1 MQFSTVSLA
10 AALFGAATV
19 IAQSS
24 DQASCSL
31 TKKCPEEAP
40 CCSQYGACGVGA
52 YCLGGCDPRMSF
64 SLDSCAPAP
73 VCKDMNMKM
82 DSTDSIVD
90 VSKYLGDGDKADWVV
105 QGEAVEARFKELIP
119 LMICDIPLLQLAL
132 VRAYQKGDAN
142 ACTHLIWHVPTCAS
156 VCVPCTVERP
166 VSPRM
171 HTSASFGRIWLAHGH
186 ADAPG
191 ATAIEALSSPDRYA
205 PSARDLQAST
215 PERHTDL
222 SRYNPAVALSEVANL
237 FRSAIFSSIRII
249 TNIDIQRTR
258 LKMQFSTVSL
268 AAALFGAATVI
279 AQSSDQ
285 ASCSL
290 TKKCPE
296 EAPCCSQYGACGVG
310 AYCLGGCD
318 PRMSFSLDSCAP
330 APVCKDMNMKM
341 DSTDSIIDV
350 SKYLGDGDKADWVVQ
365 GEAVEAGG
373 NVLLTMPKGSVGT
386 VMASSHYMWYGS
398 VKARMKTS
406 RGRGVVTAFILLS
419 DVKDEID
426 YEWVGVDL
434 KTSQTNYYFQGI
446 PLYDQSK
453 NITLSDTFNNWHEYE
468 IQWTP
473 DKITWLVNGQVGRVK
488 ERKDTWNETT
498 QGWDFPQTPAR
509 VQLSIWPGG
518 LESNAKGTIDWAGG
532 VIDWEH
538 EDIKKV
544 GYFYAAVSDV
554 EIKCWD
560 AKSAPGTN
568 NGKSY
573 IYDNWLGRNNTWTP
587 DKITWL
593 VNGQVGRVKERK
605 DTWNETT
612 QGWDFPQ
619 TPARVQLSI
628 WPGGLESNAKG
639 TIDWAGGVID

>member
-82 DSTDSIVD
+82 DSIDSIV
-90 VSKYLGDGDKADWVV
+90 
-105 QGEAVEARFKELIP
+105 
-119 LMICDIPLLQLAL
+119 
-132 VRAYQKGDAN
+132 
-142 ACTHLIWHVPTCAS
+142 
-156 VCVPCTVERP
+156 
-166 VSPRM
+166 
-171 HTSASFGRIWLAHGH
+171 
-186 ADAPG
+186 
-191 ATAIEALSSPDRYA
+191 
-205 PSARDLQAST
+205 
-215 PERHTDL
+215 
-222 SRYNPAVALSEVANL
+222 
-237 FRSAIFSSIRII
+237 
-249 TNIDIQRTR
+249 
-258 LKMQFSTVSL
+258 
-268 AAALFGAATVI
+268 
-279 AQSSDQ
+279 
-285 ASCSL
+285 
-290 TKKCPE
+290 
-296 EAPCCSQYGACGVG
+296 
-310 AYCLGGCD
+310 
-318 PRMSFSLDSCAP
+318 
-330 APVCKDMNMKM
+330 
-341 DSTDSIIDV
+341 DV

-573 IYDNWLGRNNTWTP
+573 IYDNWLGRNNTVIDGDADT
-587 DKITWL
+587 KLKSFTSS
-593 VNGQVGRVKERK
+593 GRDTEENDDGKETDSATK
-605 DTWNETT
+605 TKSAASATNTGASSN
-612 QGWDFPQ
+612 QIPG
-619 TPARVQLSI
+619 AGAAN
-628 WPGGLESNAKG
+628 PGGGVTHGEDGDSSSGSGSGSGGGDDSGSSGSDIGSSGPIDDSNCDSSEFNQDMGNCGGNSQGQGSSTGSSGSSDSPSMASSLG
-639 TIDWAGGVID
+639 LTQSLSALAGLAVLAGLYRL

>member
-82 DSTDSIVD
+82 DSTDSIV
-90 VSKYLGDGDKADWVV
+90 
-105 QGEAVEARFKELIP
+105 
-119 LMICDIPLLQLAL
+119 
-132 VRAYQKGDAN
+132 
-142 ACTHLIWHVPTCAS
+142 
-156 VCVPCTVERP
+156 
-166 VSPRM
+166 
-171 HTSASFGRIWLAHGH
+171 
-186 ADAPG
+186 
-191 ATAIEALSSPDRYA
+191 
-205 PSARDLQAST
+205 
-215 PERHTDL
+215 
-222 SRYNPAVALSEVANL
+222 
-237 FRSAIFSSIRII
+237 
-249 TNIDIQRTR
+249 
-258 LKMQFSTVSL
+258 
-268 AAALFGAATVI
+268 
-279 AQSSDQ
+279 
-285 ASCSL
+285 
-290 TKKCPE
+290 
-296 EAPCCSQYGACGVG
+296 
-310 AYCLGGCD
+310 
-318 PRMSFSLDSCAP
+318 
-330 APVCKDMNMKM
+330 
-341 DSTDSIIDV
+341 DV

-554 EIKCWD
+554 EINGRDTEENDDGKETD
-560 AKSAPGTN
+560 SATKTKSAASATNTGASSNQIPGAGAAN
-568 NGKSY
+568 
-573 IYDNWLGRNNTWTP
+573 
-587 DKITWL
+587 
-593 VNGQVGRVKERK
+593 
-605 DTWNETT
+605 
-612 QGWDFPQ
+612 
-619 TPARVQLSI
+619 
-628 WPGGLESNAKG
+628 PGGGVTHGEDGDSSSGSGSGSGGGDDSGSSGSDIGSSGPIDDSNCDSSEFNQDMGNCGGNSQGQGSSTGSSGSSDSPSMASSLG
-639 TIDWAGGVID
+639 LTQSLSALAGLAVLAGLYRL